1 MRLLVLILI
10 VLANAFATNSNP
22 TLESHLKAQRY
33 EAVRAHF
40 EKNSNSVITF
50 FSAEFADEVYQ
61 VLWDLKD
68 EGKLKSKLVIS
79 KSDLEK
85 LNLLQKLKYF
95 ALNRAD
101 IVQTDADYLQR
112 EITLAIN
119 QRSIKQK
126 EVTYLTSFRN
136 YFPRELFLAA
146 KEVFPE
152 TVNTVME
159 IVNHDS
165 SLSKEEIKDIFDFR
179 VSLTTQYNQQY
190 KNKLRLFVFCRR
202 ERRYPCRLLLK
213 DDNGELV
220 TVNNQVFTI
229 PVLAKS
235 SRDLPSNITNGQTPQ
250 GIHSIDGV
258 MPEANRQTAF
268 GKFRRVILSFLPAK
282 SLNDENTKEFLPI
295 SQHEKLWWKKASLA
309 RDVDRSS
316 LRIHGT
322 GNVSHD
328 DRAYY
333 PHVSTAGCIS
343 TREGTY
349 NSVTYNDQRI
359 LLDALMRANFLDVNY
374 SNEMKIK
381 GTLTLIELDNLKEPV
396 RVEDINFLL
405 P

>member
-1 MRLLVLILI
+1 MRLLILVLI

-22 TLESHLKAQRY
+22 TIQSHLKEQRY

-40 EKNSNSVITF
+40 ESNSNKVITF

-61 VLWDLKD
+61 VLWDLND
-68 EGKLKSKLVIS
+68 EGKLKSKLVVN
-79 KSDLEK
+79 KNDLAK

-112 EITLAIN
+112 EISLAIN
-119 QRSIKQK
+119 QRSMRDK

-136 YFPRELFLAA
+136 YFPRELVLAA
-146 KEVFPE
+146 KESFPE
-152 TVNTVME
+152 TVNSVLK

-165 SLSKEEIKDIFDFR
+165 SLSKEEIKEVFDFR
-179 VSLTTQYNQQY
+179 VSLTSSYNQQY
-190 KNKLRLFVFCRR
+190 KDKLRIFVFCRR
-202 ERRYPCRLLLK
+202 QRRYPCRLLIK
-213 DDNGELV
+213 DNNGELV
-220 TVNNQVFTI
+220 TSNNKVFSI
-229 PVLAKS
+229 PVLAKA

-250 GIHSIDGV
+250 GVHSVDGV
-258 MPEANRQTAF
+258 MPQANRQRAF
-268 GKFRRVILSFLPAK
+268 GKFRRVILSFLPGFNV
-282 SLNDENTKEFLPI
+282 NDENTKEFLPT

-309 RDVDRSS
+309 RDVDRTS

-322 GNVSHD
+322 GNVSSD
-328 DRAYY
+328 DRPYY
-333 PHVSTAGCIS
+333 PHVPTAGCIS

-349 NSVTYNDQRI
+349 NNVIYTDQRT

-374 SNEMKIK
+374 DNEMKIK

-396 RVEDINFLL
+396 RIEDLNFLF
-405 P
+405 

>member
-1 MRLLVLILI
+1 MRLLILVLI

-22 TLESHLKAQRY
+22 TIQSHLKEQRY

-40 EKNSNSVITF
+40 ENNSNKVISF

-61 VLWDLKD
+61 VLWDLSD
-68 EGKLKSKLVIS
+68 EGKLKSKLVVN
-79 KSDLEK
+79 KNDLAK

-112 EITLAIN
+112 EISLAIN
-119 QRSIKQK
+119 QRSMRDK

-136 YFPRELFLAA
+136 YFPRELVLAA
-146 KEVFPE
+146 KEAFPE
-152 TVNTVME
+152 TVNSVLE

-165 SLSKEEIKDIFDFR
+165 SLSKEEIKEVFDYR
-179 VSLTTQYNQQY
+179 VNLTSNHNQQY
-190 KNKLRLFVFCRR
+190 KDKLRIFVFCRR
-202 ERRYPCRLLLK
+202 QRRYPCRLLIK
-213 DDNGELV
+213 DNNGELV
-220 TVNNQVFTI
+220 KANNEVFSI
-229 PVLAKS
+229 PVLAKA

-250 GIHSIDGV
+250 GVHSVDGV
-258 MPEANRQTAF
+258 MPHANRQRAF
-268 GKFRRVILSFLPAK
+268 GKFRRVILSFLPGFNV
-282 SLNDENTKEFLPI
+282 NDENTKEFLPA

-322 GNVSHD
+322 GNVSSD
-328 DRAYY
+328 DRPYY
-333 PHVSTAGCIS
+333 PHVPTAGCIS

-349 NSVTYNDQRI
+349 NEVTYTDQRV

-374 SNEMKIK
+374 DNEMKIK

-396 RVEDINFLL
+396 RMEDLAFLF
-405 P
+405 